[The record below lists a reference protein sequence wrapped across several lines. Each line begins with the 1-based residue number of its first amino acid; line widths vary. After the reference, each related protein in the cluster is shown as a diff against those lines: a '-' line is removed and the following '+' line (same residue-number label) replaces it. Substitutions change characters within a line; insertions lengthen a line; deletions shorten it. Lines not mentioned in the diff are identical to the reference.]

1 MRCWLVPLTLM
12 AVAAPAQATPAECQ
26 QQLCWQVAPTVCVS
40 NQRSEHCALTFNL
53 RWSSSAP
60 LSVCAE
66 LSDEQLQC
74 WHQQQSGELTH
85 QIVLAGP
92 QQLALLVDG
101 KTRLVEQLSVLSRQP
116 DRRKRLVAP
125 WSVF

>member
-1 MRCWLVPLTLM
+1 MRCWLGSLTLLL
-12 AVAAPAQATPAECQ
+12 ALISPARAAQCQ
-26 QQLCWQVAPTVCVS
+26 QQLCWQVEPTVCVS
-40 NQRSEHCALTFNL
+40 NQSTEQCALTFNL
-53 RWSSSAP
+53 RWSSVDP

-66 LSDEQLQC
+66 LSDEPLQC
-74 WHQQQSGELTH
+74 WHQQKSGELTH

-92 QQLALLVDG
+92 QQLALRVDG